1 MACPG
6 PYKSQMTIRK
16 TCKKTYTRVSSLTLS
31 HASLTLVTRTMVTN
45 HNLQTKNL
53 SHMSKNSKRK
63 KKRKLKQERV
73 LQSFFHYTNIIND
86 YKLNKHFYFE
96 YTFIIIHHVFK
107 SVNNYHKL
115 CTNIFIYH
123 GKTI

>member
-1 MACPG
+1 MASLG

-16 TCKKTYTRVSSLTLS
+16 TYKKTYNRVSRET
-31 HASLTLVTRTMVTN
+31 SLTLVTRTMVTN

-53 SHMSKNSKRK
+53 SHMSKNSTRK

-73 LQSFFHYTNIIND
+73 LQSFLHYINVIND

-115 CTNIFIYH
+115 CMNIFIYH